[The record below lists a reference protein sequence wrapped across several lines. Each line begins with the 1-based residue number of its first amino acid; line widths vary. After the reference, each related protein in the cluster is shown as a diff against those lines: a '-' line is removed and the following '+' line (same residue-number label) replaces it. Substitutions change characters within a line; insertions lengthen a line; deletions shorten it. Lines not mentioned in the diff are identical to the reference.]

1 MTARQAAGSVPPL
14 RMKKLWEMC
23 HMPMSPLNR
32 GLFPWWNY
40 HAILHVDDK
49 ATATWSQSEII
60 HT

>member
-1 MTARQAAGSVPPL
+1 
-14 RMKKLWEMC
+14 MKKLWEMC